1 MWRGKHPQGSN
12 KDVPFSAY
20 IKCQSHLELILL
32 IIKKKKKLKK
42 TAGEWKCKI
51 SSVCWTVTREQK

>member
-1 MWRGKHPQGSN
+1 MWRRKHPQGGN

-32 IIKKKKKLKK
+32 IIKKKKAYK
-42 TAGEWKCKI
+42 TAGEWKYKI
-51 SSVCWTVTREQK
+51 SSVCLSVTREQK